1 MFIAWLAARLAR
13 LYPRYASI
21 CNGSCWLCL
30 QMVSTRIK
38 EHLLSPGGAYL
49 NLSRLLLGVLPEALV
64 SKRIEHLLVLNLR
77 RNNLEILPCELF
89 LRQTQLEE
97 LNVSEVR
104 TPRYRH
110 NTATQF
116 SGPSGTP
123 HALLSKL
130 QEIRALESPFPAYY
144 FFKILVGWLP
154 TR

>member
-1 MFIAWLAARLAR
+1 MLLAWVVARLAR
-13 LYPRYASI
+13 LYPYQASTG
-21 CNGSCWLCL
+21 NPSCWLCL
-30 QMVSTRIK
+30 QMASTRIK

-64 SKRIEHLLVLNLR
+64 AKRIEHLLVLNLR

-104 TPRYRH
+104 T
-110 NTATQF
+110 
-116 SGPSGTP
+116 
-123 HALLSKL
+123 
-130 QEIRALESPFPAYY
+130 
-144 FFKILVGWLP
+144 